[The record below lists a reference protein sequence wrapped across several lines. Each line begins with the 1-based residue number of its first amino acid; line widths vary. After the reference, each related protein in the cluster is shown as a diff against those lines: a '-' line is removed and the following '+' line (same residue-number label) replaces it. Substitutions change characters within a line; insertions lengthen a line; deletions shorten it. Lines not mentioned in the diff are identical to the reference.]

1 MALRGHPTAL
11 GALLENVIQDM
22 GLRPRI
28 DATRVVET
36 WAVLA
41 GPQICAVMEKAHF
54 RDGALRVHL
63 TSSAWRHALHLQR
76 GTWRTRLNEELGD
89 DLVQE
94 IRFC

>member
-1 MALRGHPTAL
+1 MEEGCRANGEIRPRDPRAAPRFVAWPLHSPGSMALRGHPTAL

-41 GPQICAVMEKAHF
+41 GPQF
-54 RDGALRVHL
+54 
-63 TSSAWRHALHLQR
+63 TPP
-76 GTWRTRLNEELGD
+76 
-89 DLVQE
+89 
-94 IRFC
+94 